1 MVGMARRV
9 VGDEDASCGLGL
21 LPVFQDF
28 DPVLRHG
35 TRLTPELLHPLAV
48 DAGGALY
55 ELRRVDKVRVADLVH
70 VESRVGQHPR
80 EMSRGACVVKV
91 DVRKVDL
98 PHVFI
103 GDATI
108 LHAGGEPVEAV
119 RRTGLD
125 EGGGS
130 SVFAKQEERGY
141 YLPCIHEVKVYN
153 LYLHLRSSLLRLQA
167 EIIQTLF
174 VRLPARLKKGKE
186 SVLDLNLMRELS
198 VKTDTKIVLL
208 VLDGLGGLPMDPSG
222 QTELEAANT
231 PNLDDLAARS
241 DLGLSRP
248 VAAGVSPGSGPGHL
262 GLFGYDPVRFQVGRG
277 VLSALGVGFDLGES
291 DLAARVNFATKDESG
306 RISDRR
312 AGRIP
317 SEKGEELVGLLN
329 ENLNFDGVEVF
340 VVHEKEYRAVAVFR
354 GEGLSD
360 ALADS
365 DPQRTGLEPL
375 RVETTDGSQE
385 ARKSAEIANT
395 FVEQAN
401 EILADQHP
409 ANTVLVRGFG
419 MHPALPSFEETYDL
433 DAAAIASYPMYK
445 GLARL
450 AGMQLLEEGE
460 GIGGEFETLKANWDD
475 HDFFFIHIKPT
486 DAAGEDGDFDRKVF
500 VIEEVDAQ
508 MPMLLDLGPDV
519 LAITGDHA
527 TPAKLKSHSWHG
539 VPFLLAS
546 PYTLPTANS
555 FGERPCAGGSL
566 GVFQAEEIM
575 GFLMGHALKLNR
587 FGA

>member
-1 MVGMARRV
+1 M
-9 VGDEDASCGLGL
+9 LW
-21 LPVFQDF
+21 
-28 DPVLRHG
+28 
-35 TRLTPELLHPLAV
+35 
-48 DAGGALY
+48 
-55 ELRRVDKVRVADLVH
+55 
-70 VESRVGQHPR
+70 
-80 EMSRGACVVKV
+80 
-91 DVRKVDL
+91 
-98 PHVFI
+98 
-103 GDATI
+103 
-108 LHAGGEPVEAV
+108 
-119 RRTGLD
+119 
-125 EGGGS
+125 
-130 SVFAKQEERGY
+130 
-141 YLPCIHEVKVYN
+141 
-153 LYLHLRSSLLRLQA
+153 LQA

-174 VRLPARLKKGKE
+174 VRLPARLDNGKDC
-186 SVLDLNLMRELS
+186 VLDLNLMRELS

-222 QTELEAANT
+222 QTELEAADT

-241 DLGLSRP
+241 DLGLSQP

-329 ENLNFDGVEVF
+329 EKLNVDGVEIF

-354 GEGLSD
+354 GEGFSD

-375 RVETTDGSQE
+375 PVEPTDGSPE
-385 ARKSAEIANT
+385 AKNSARIANS

-401 EILADQHP
+401 EILGDQHP
-409 ANTVLVRGFG
+409 ANTILVRGFG
-419 MHPALPSFEETYDL
+419 MHPALPSFEETYRL
-433 DAAAIASYPMYK
+433 EAAAIASYPMYK

-450 AGMQLLEEGE
+450 AGMQLLKEGE
-460 GIGGEFETLKANWDD
+460 GISGEFETLKSNWDD
-475 HDFFFIHIKPT
+475 HDFFFVHIKPT
-486 DAAGEDGDFDRKVF
+486 DAAGEDGDFDRKAS
-500 VIEEVDAQ
+500 VIEEVDARI
-508 MPMLLDLGPDV
+508 PVLLGLGPDA

-546 PYTLPTANS
+546 PYTLPTADS

-575 GFLMGHALKLNR
+575 GYLMGHALKLNR